1 MARKVRTLNLRT
13 DHLTAQKV
21 EVALVFQQMLST
33 PEAQAYLEHNGVPPE
48 VIDRVLFHPEMRRDY
63 ATSQC
68 GAFVHQSSMT
78 S

>member
-1 MARKVRTLNLRT
+1 MLNQRK

-33 PEAQAYLEHNGVPPE
+33 VEAQAYLVRNGVPAA
-48 VIDRVLFHPEMRRDY
+48 VIERVLREPQSRRNY
-63 ATSQC
+63 AASQR
-68 GAFVHQSSMT
+68 GAFVHQSSMI

>member
-1 MARKVRTLNLRT
+1 MHMLNNRK

-33 PEAQAYLEHNGVPPE
+33 AEAEAYLARNGVAAE
-48 VIDRVLFHPEMRRDY
+48 VIARVLFHPEARRDY
-63 ATSQC
+63 ATCQR

-78 S
+78 N

>member
-1 MARKVRTLNLRT
+1 MLNQRK

-33 PEAQAYLEHNGVPPE
+33 AEAQAYLVRSGVPE
-48 VIDRVLFHPEMRRDY
+48 SVVERVLFHPALRRNY
-63 ATSQC
+63 ATSQR

-78 S
+78 N

>member
-1 MARKVRTLNLRT
+1 MPNQRK

-33 PEAQAYLEHNGVPPE
+33 AEALAYLAQTGVPVL
-48 VIDRVLFHPEMRRDY
+48 VIERVLFQPALRRDY
-63 ATSQC
+63 ATGQR
-68 GAFVHQSSMT
+68 GAFVHQGSMT

>member
-1 MARKVRTLNLRT
+1 MLNQRK

-33 PEAQAYLEHNGVPPE
+33 VEAQAYLVRNGVPAA
-48 VIDRVLFHPEMRRDY
+48 VIERVLHQPQSRRNY
-63 ATSQC
+63 ADTQR
-68 GAFVHQSSMT
+68 GAFVHQSSMI